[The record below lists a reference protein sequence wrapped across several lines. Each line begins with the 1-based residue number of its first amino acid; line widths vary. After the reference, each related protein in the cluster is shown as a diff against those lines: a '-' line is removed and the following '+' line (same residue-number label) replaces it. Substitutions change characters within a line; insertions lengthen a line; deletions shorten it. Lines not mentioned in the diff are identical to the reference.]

1 MKNQQSDA
9 QVEKT
14 VEQTISAQSSEY
26 SVKEE
31 ILHALTHGVGV
42 ILSIIG
48 LTVLVAFSSM
58 YGDIW
63 HIVSSS
69 VFGAALIILYT
80 ASTLYHGATNPKVKV
95 VLQQIDHCAIYV
107 LIAGTYTPFLLVNLH
122 GVVGWSLFALVWSIA
137 AVGIFLEL
145 YRQERFEKLSLAL
158 YLGMGWLV
166 IAAIKPMIDSVAPGG
181 LILLLV
187 GGLFYS
193 LGVIFYVRRQM
204 IYHHAVWHMFVLA
217 GSICHYFAVLL
228 YVIPES

>member
-1 MKNQQSDA
+1 MKQQISEA
-9 QVEKT
+9 QVENT
-14 VEQTISAQSSEY
+14 VEQTIPAEINDY

-31 ILHALTHGVGV
+31 IAHAVTHGVGV
-42 ILSIIG
+42 ILSIVG
-48 LTVLVAFSSM
+48 LTVLVAFSSL
-58 YGDIW
+58 YGDVW

-80 ASTLYHGATNPKVKV
+80 ASTLYHGVTNPRAKA

-122 GVVGWSLFALVWSIA
+122 GTLGWSLFALVWSIA
-137 AVGIFLEL
+137 IFGIFLEI
-145 YRQERFEKLSLAL
+145 YRQERLEKLSLAL
-158 YLGMGWLV
+158 YLGLGWLV
-166 IAAIKPMIDSVAPGG
+166 VAAIKPMIDSVALGG
-181 LILLLV
+181 LILLLI

-217 GSICHYFAVLL
+217 GSISHYFAVLL